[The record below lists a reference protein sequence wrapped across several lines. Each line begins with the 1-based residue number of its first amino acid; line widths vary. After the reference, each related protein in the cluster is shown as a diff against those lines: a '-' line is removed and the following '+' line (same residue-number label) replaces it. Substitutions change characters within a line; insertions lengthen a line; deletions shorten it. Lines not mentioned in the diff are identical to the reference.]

1 MQEGELETA
10 ASVCDAAA
18 AEGATEEGAALEVE
32 VCLRGIDVAIAG
44 VAAAVAAVAAVV
56 AVVVV
61 AVMVAAA
68 AWVDSG
74 AGVDA
79 ARGGLYA
86 WAQPRV
92 GDSWSS
98 EAWLGHG

>member
-1 MQEGELETA
+1 M
-10 ASVCDAAA
+10 
-18 AEGATEEGAALEVE
+18 EVG
-32 VCLRGIDVAIAG
+32 LRGIGIGIAG
-44 VAAAVAAVAAVV
+44 VAAVV
-56 AVVVV
+56 VVVVV
-61 AVMVAAA
+61 AAAAA

-92 GDSWSS
+92 GDS
-98 EAWLGHG
+98 